1 MSCPQR
7 RITLGFRAVP
17 IVRPFRA
24 LRFGRDQLNH
34 LDELIS
40 PAVRGEPENRK
51 VVGDV
56 HPFNIRRLVRGDE
69 GPLAGPDEPA
79 FTHAARLLQEW
90 KEDGVM
96 VRDARPGIY
105 VYEQAL
111 GETIR
116 RGIVCLIRLNDGKL
130 MPHEVS
136 RGGSTRTLSAQ
147 LAATRCQLSLVMAVV
162 PDREGLLSSYLSSQ
176 PGQPWF
182 QVVDGK
188 GVRNRVWLDEDPAHH
203 LRLAEGLRDE
213 PAIIADGHHRVEAA
227 LDHQR
232 QRAESA
238 PSHREAPWDYVMTL
252 VVPASDPGLTCR
264 PSHRICETLG
274 ASGWDFLSR
283 LGESFEI
290 TELETPDAAEGWLA
304 QDGPPRFALVQRGAV
319 KGLVLRGGVDAP
331 DLSALPEML
340 RQVDAAVLGELVLDP
355 LIAAQLGDAW
365 SANGEDTGGAPSGSA
380 FSHNKA
386 SAEEIAQRAFSGEI
400 DVAFL
405 LRPTPA
411 GQVVAVAEAGGLM
424 PPKSTNFQ
432 PKPIKGLLH
441 NSLVS
446 F

>member
-1 MSCPQR
+1 
-7 RITLGFRAVP
+7 VP

-24 LRFGRDQLNH
+24 LRFGRDQLPH

-40 PAVRGEPENRK
+40 PAVRGEPEDRT

-56 HPFNIRRLVRGDE
+56 HPLNIRHLVRGDD
-69 GPLAGPDEPA
+69 GPLARADEPP

-96 VRDARPGIY
+96 VRDPRPGIY
-105 VYEQAL
+105 IYEQAL
-111 GETIR
+111 GETVR
-116 RGIVCLIRLNDGKL
+116 RGIVCLVRLNDGKL

-136 RGGSTRTLSAQ
+136 RGGSTKTLSAQ

-162 PDREGLLSSYLSSQ
+162 PDREGLLNSYLASQ
-176 PGQPWF
+176 PGQPCF

-232 QRAESA
+232 HRAESS
-238 PSHREAPWDYVMTL
+238 PSHRESPWDYVMTL
-252 VVPASDPGLTCR
+252 IIPASDPGLVCLPR
-264 PSHRICETLG
+264 HRICQTLG
-274 ASGWDFLSR
+274 STGVQFLAG

-290 TELETPDAAEGWLA
+290 TELGSPESAEEFLSVA
-304 QDGPPRFALVQRGAV
+304 GPPRFTLVQKGAV
-319 KGLVLRGGVDAP
+319 KGLVLRQGADAP
-331 DLSALPEML
+331 DLSSLPEPL
-340 RQVDAAVLGELVLDP
+340 RDVDAAVLGELVLDP

-365 SANGEDTGGAPSGSA
+365 TANGEDTGGAPSGSA

-386 SAEEIAQRAFSGEI
+386 SADEIAQRAFDGEI

-405 LRPTPA
+405 LRPTPP
-411 GQVVAVAEAGGLM
+411 GQVVAVAESGGLM